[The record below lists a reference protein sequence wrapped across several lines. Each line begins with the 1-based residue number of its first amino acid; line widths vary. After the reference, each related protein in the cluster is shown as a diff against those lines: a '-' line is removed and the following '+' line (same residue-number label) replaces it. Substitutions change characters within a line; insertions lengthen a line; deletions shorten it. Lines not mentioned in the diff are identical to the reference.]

1 MLGKE
6 TESSAEEIGARKLRM
21 THLSPVC
28 ILASE
33 TVWSSVDHHREA
45 GAKALSG
52 LETLR
57 KSRQQWEGH
66 TRWSI
71 VLALWGGSAVHQFAK
86 APPETVIQKGIQERV
101 ETAVGIT
108 QTSDEVGNP
117 NNLRSL
123 WDVCGEGDH
132 CAKVIGCPAEQT
144 HSQDDNH
151 HQCHFFFCFIQGF
164 CIAMKMHTSQSAQ
177 HDGIED
183 TDGGHWDS
191 KA

>member
-1 MLGKE
+1 V
-6 TESSAEEIGARKLRM
+6 RQ
-21 THLSPVC
+21 
-28 ILASE
+28 SE
-33 TVWSSVDHHREA
+33 
-45 GAKALSG
+45 
-52 LETLR
+52 
-57 KSRQQWEGH
+57 
-66 TRWSI
+66 
-71 VLALWGGSAVHQFAK
+71 ALWTTTGRLEQKHSLGSRPSGRADNSEKDTQDGVSCWLYEVVLQFAK
-86 APPETVIQKGIQERV
+86 APPETVIQKGVQERV

-183 TDGGHWDS
+183 ADGGHWDS